1 MCYNSGNVC
10 FEGETI
16 RVDIEVDNS
25 NGNGHL
31 DGVMVKLVQ
40 YTFISANN
48 GVSRTFKK
56 VIHKHK
62 INKAVGKGEKK

>member
-1 MCYNSGNVC
+1 VC

-16 RVDIEVDNS
+16 RVDIEADNT
-25 NGNGHL
+25 NGDSHL
-31 DGVMVKLVQ
+31 DGVLVKLVQ

-56 VIHKHK
+56 IIHKHK
-62 INKAVGKGEKK
+62 ISKAVGKGEKK